1 MAGSNM
7 SVCSTLR
14 SDALPRVGIA
24 AGWAPAA
31 LLAACSHPATSGD
44 TRMPLA
50 ALEAE
55 CRVHIAFDRN
65 AEFPGYMAPDGACV
79 PYTPLT
85 HRPPAGYVGDYYAD
99 EFTDAKI
106 RARWEVCKSDSAC
119 AAAVRAKAHAFMER
133 EFPLT
138 GSVDPEGWIDPEGP
152 VDLARIRTPRYFGRL
167 PLNEAIASA
176 DASTYVVEFTLPP
189 DPYERIA
196 LRRIKPVKVRG
207 WYMVGSGVTDGHG
220 RRRRALVIMNNG
232 GGMEMTA
239 RDDPREDGILRDSY
253 GREYPAQTA
262 VPPTEVAGQ
271 RHWRGFLAALWEAGF
286 DVLALD
292 RRGNGISGGISSRNT
307 AEQGRDMFREIA
319 QLESGRGLRILGP
332 MGEKLEGR
340 AAARRLMQGVHVRKL
355 PIILGGWSRGSY
367 AVAWAMQQNVVG
379 DCRPDSGGGQCNMPQ
394 RWPNIRGAI
403 LYGPNA
409 GGIGYRFAP
418 RGDLLEGAL
427 RTEYHTAYYPDGSV
441 LANIHRWPGVAII
454 RGSWDGVES
463 LQGSLD
469 AIGRARTPKRLFVFR
484 GAHLLNRQAPENM
497 RLAGQEMV
505 RFAHSATLGNRD
517 SSVPGWTVSA
527 VVAATPAI
535 SSHTQ

>member
-1 MAGSNM
+1 M
-7 SVCSTLR
+7 SDCSTSW
-14 SDALPRVGIA
+14 SDALRLTGALTGLIA
-24 AGWAPAA
+24 AC
-31 LLAACSHPATSGD
+31 LLAACAHPTAGNDPQAARAD
-44 TRMPLA
+44 TPM
-50 ALEAE
+50 E
-55 CRVHIAFDRN
+55 CRKHIAFDRN
-65 AEFPGYMAPDGACV
+65 DDFPGYVAPDGECV

-85 HRPPAGYVGDYYAD
+85 NYPPTGYVGDYYAD
-99 EFTDAKI
+99 EFTDAKV

-119 AAAVRAKAHAFMER
+119 AAAIRAKAHAFMER
-133 EFPLT
+133 ELPLT
-138 GSVDPEGWIDPEGP
+138 GSVDPEGWIDPEGA
-152 VDLARIRTPRYFGRL
+152 VDLAQIRTPRYFCQP
-167 PLNEAIASA
+167 PLNEAIARA
-176 DASTYVVEFTLPP
+176 DASTYVAEFTLPP
-189 DPYERIA
+189 DPYERIV
-196 LRRIKPVKVRG
+196 LQRTKPVKVRG
-207 WYMVGSGVTDGHG
+207 WYMVGSGVTDHHG

-239 RDDPREDGILRDSY
+239 RDDPREDGILRDAY

-292 RRGNGISGGISSRNT
+292 RRGNGISGGVSSRNT

-319 QLESGRGLRILGP
+319 QLESGQGLRILGP
-332 MGEKLEGR
+332 TGEELKGS
-340 AAARRLMQGVHVRKL
+340 AAARRLMQGIHVRKL

-367 AVAWAMQQNVVG
+367 AVTWAMQQNFVG
-379 DCRPDSGGGQCNMPQ
+379 DCHPDSGGEQCDMPR

-409 GGIGYRFAP
+409 GGLGYRFAP
-418 RGDLLEGAL
+418 HGDLLEGAL
-427 RTEYHTAYYPDGSV
+427 RTEFHTAYYPDGSV
-441 LANIHRWPGVAII
+441 LANIRRWPGVAII

-469 AIGRARTPKRLFVFR
+469 AIGRARMPKRLFVFR
-484 GAHLLNRQAPENM
+484 GPHLLNRQAPENM

-505 RFAHSATLGNRD
+505 RFAHSATSGDRD
-517 SSVPGWTVSA
+517 SSVAGRTVSA

-535 SSHTQ
+535 ISHTR